1 MNSENTGSR
10 TRSIVWALSLI
21 AAVIVLVVVCSALF
35 AGTFRSYVPITLTSD
50 RAGLVM
56 ETGAK
61 VKLRGVQ
68 VGQVGDI
75 AGGAEP
81 VSLKLEIDPDQ
92 IRHIPANVEGEIKA
106 TTAFGA
112 KYVDL
117 IYPSDPSPKLLSA
130 GEVIKSR
137 NVSTEVNTVFQNLV
151 GVLDQ
156 IDVSKL
162 NATFSALADA
172 LRGQGKRIGE
182 ATTDADQ
189 LLRALNPRMDTVR
202 QDFQSLRGASDAYG
216 AAAQDILRVLDAAAT
231 TSTTVTDHAKS
242 LDALLLSSIGFG
254 QAGVDLLAPNQD
266 NLVRAINTLQPTT
279 DLLLKYNPSYTC
291 LLNGSVWVLNN
302 VAYPSMGGTDKRSL
316 IVDAGVLFGDDP
328 YRYPDN
334 LPVIAAKGG
343 PGGKPGCGSLP
354 DPTKKFPVR
363 QVITN
368 TGWGTGLDIRPNP
381 GIGHPWWINYFPV
394 TRAVPEPPSVRGEG
408 PPAIGPIPYPGAP
421 AYNAPEY
428 GPDGAP
434 LYGPPP
440 GPPPPPPVPPA
451 DTIPPTNP

>member
-1 MNSENTGSR
+1 MTAESTSNR

-21 AAVIVLVVVCSALF
+21 AAVVVLIVVCSALF
-35 AGTFRSYVPITLTSD
+35 TRTFDSYVPITLASD

-75 AGGAEP
+75 TGGTEP
-81 VSLKLEIDPDQ
+81 VSLKLEIHPDQ
-92 IRHIPANVEGEIKA
+92 IGYIPANVEAEIKA

-117 IYPSDPSPKLLSA
+117 VYPNDPSPNRLSA
-130 GEVIKSR
+130 GEVIKAR

-162 NATFSALADA
+162 NATFGALAEA

-182 ATTDADQ
+182 ATTDAAQ
-189 LLRALNPRMDTVR
+189 VLQAINPRMDTVR
-202 QDFQSLRGASDAYG
+202 QDVQSLTGASDAYG
-216 AAAQDILRVLDAAAT
+216 AAAPDILRVLDAAAT
-231 TSTTVTDHAKS
+231 TSTTVTDRAKS

-254 QAGVDLLAPNQD
+254 QAGINLLAPNQD
-266 NLVRAINTLQPTT
+266 NLVQAINTLQPTT

-394 TRAVPEPPSVRGEG
+394 TRAVPEAPSVRGEG

-428 GPDGAP
+428 GPADA
-434 LYGPPP
+434 PPP
-440 GPPPPPPVPPA
+440 A
-451 DTIPPTNP
+451 NP

>member
-1 MNSENTGSR
+1 MTAESTSSR
-10 TRSIVWALSLI
+10 KHSIVWALSLI
-21 AAVIVLVVVCSALF
+21 AAVVVLVVVCSALF
-35 AGTFRSYVPITLTSD
+35 ARTLHSYVPITLASD

-56 ETGAK
+56 ESGAK

-75 AGGAEP
+75 TGGTEP
-81 VSLKLEIDPDQ
+81 VGLKLEIDPDQ
-92 IRHIPANVEGEIKA
+92 IGYIPANVEAEIKA

-117 IYPSDPSPKLLSA
+117 VYPSDPSPNRLSA
-130 GEVIKSR
+130 GEVIKAR
-137 NVSTEVNTVFQNLV
+137 NVSTEVNTVFENLV

-162 NATFSALADA
+162 NATFSALAEA

-182 ATTDADQ
+182 ATTDATQ
-189 LLRALNPRMDTVR
+189 VLRAINPRMDTVR
-202 QDFQSLRGASDAYG
+202 QDVQSLTGASDAYG
-216 AAAQDILRVLDAAAT
+216 AAAHDILRVLDAAAT
-231 TSTTVTDHAKS
+231 TSTTVTDRAKS

-254 QAGVDLLAPNQD
+254 QAGIDLLAPNQD

-394 TRAVPEPPSVRGEG
+394 TRAVPEAPSVRGEG

-421 AYNAPEY
+421 AYNAPEH
-428 GPDGAP
+428 GPADA
-434 LYGPPP
+434 PPP
-440 GPPPPPPVPPA
+440 A
-451 DTIPPTNP
+451 NP